1 MQPTLPCHPALRI
14 RSLIYAY
21 LPACLHITPT
31 ILIINSTSHY
41 IGDVM
46 LVVNPWE
53 WFGLGS
59 RTLWCMSVLRV
70 CLGCVESEGCV
81 DRAGIMTS
89 LGRVLPCGATL
100 ALGYGIPVAGKW

>member
-21 LPACLHITPT
+21 YTT

-46 LVVNPWE
+46 LVVHP
-53 WFGLGS
+53 LGMVW
-59 RTLWCMSVLRV
+59 LWVPDLVVCERAACVLGAWRV
-70 CLGCVESEGCV
+70 
-81 DRAGIMTS
+81 
-89 LGRVLPCGATL
+89 RVVSTELE
-100 ALGYGIPVAGKW
+100 